1 MFNRFK
7 TFAVAGLVAFGALA
21 AVPAT
26 AQADSFY
33 FGIGGGG
40 RHGPDVEFR
49 MGDRHDRRHWDR
61 RDSRHGPSARGCS
74 VRQALN
80 KADRMGLRR
89 AHLRNENRRA
99 IVVGGRDRGR
109 MVTIAFAKVPGCPV
123 IR

>member
-7 TFAVAGLVAFGALA
+7 TLAVAGLVAFGAFA
-21 AVPAT
+21 AAPAT

-61 RDSRHGPSARGCS
+61 GGPRHGPSFRGCTAG
-74 VRQALN
+74 QALN
-80 KADRMGLRR
+80 KAERMGLRR
-89 AHLRNENRRA
+89 VHLRSENRRA
-99 IVVGGRDRGR
+99 IFVGGRDRGR
-109 MVTIAFAKVPGCPV
+109 TITVAFAKAPGCPIV
-123 IR
+123 R